1 MKFNYTIRTL
11 TGRIKELYELGDE
24 LPPDVFENSKL
35 YRKIVEMEMAVRIL
49 KGHVFKLK
57 E

>member
-1 MKFNYTIRTL
+1 VKFNYTIRTL